1 MKKIFLSI
9 VVSIII
15 SFLGTNILFKNIKP
29 KWELIINYE
38 HISRSLNVDYEIIM
52 GFTELQY
59 ERNFTRYIDTLNSN
73 ISTPG
78 RLNHCSKIRSS
89 SSVPN
94 VLLKYDKGSIEIV
107 IQHKDKKLIE
117 LCEKFIDS
125 QLKVFTSK
133 KKELL
138 KKIVK
143 GKQFSISNRNSDSH
157 NKNQKIINLLKQ
169 NVINAEKKDSLS
181 YQDIQS
187 LTTSMMLL
195 DFMSPKNPNIVLME
209 EIDRLELVTKS
220 YRNIYQERVNKKVLY
235 ISLFIISFS
244 TILIILNFRKFRSKK
259 TTFKKIFNSII
270 N

>member
-1 MKKIFLSI
+1 M
-9 VVSIII
+9 
-15 SFLGTNILFKNIKP
+15 
-29 KWELIINYE
+29 
-38 HISRSLNVDYEIIM
+38 
-52 GFTELQY
+52 
-59 ERNFTRYIDTLNSN
+59 
-73 ISTPG
+73 
-78 RLNHCSKIRSS
+78 
-89 SSVPN
+89 
-94 VLLKYDKGSIEIV
+94 
-107 IQHKDKKLIE
+107 
-117 LCEKFIDS
+117 
-125 QLKVFTSK
+125 
-133 KKELL
+133 
-138 KKIVK
+138 
-143 GKQFSISNRNSDSH
+143 
-157 NKNQKIINLLKQ
+157 LKQ